1 MSLIPIQSV
10 SDIITNSSTEVFVA
24 DITDVLLENIKEF
37 SDKRDVIL
45 FKTYDDIFN
54 YLESQSFY
62 ADDLEEYLRKYWENQ
77 NFCFDYGSVFL
88 DQYTIDFFVEKVG
101 KTIEQVWDFYKDV
114 YKPLLGKAFY
124 TYSDDCY
131 TPDDIDII
139 ESNFEFVTR
148 H

>member
-62 ADDLEEYLRKYWENQ
+62 ADDLEEYLRRWLQERKHQKPFRKCKIRYM
-77 NFCFDYGSVFL
+77 VTL
-88 DQYTIDFFVEKVG
+88 D
-101 KTIEQVWDFYKDV
+101 
-114 YKPLLGKAFY
+114 L
-124 TYSDDCY
+124 
-131 TPDDIDII
+131 
-139 ESNFEFVTR
+139 
-148 H
+148 